1 MGKTLTEK
9 ILSQKIQEEVE
20 IGRIY
25 IFPVDWVFAQDGTG
39 PLAIK
44 VFEELG
50 ISLLSSPSRTL
61 FFLDHASPPPRS
73 ELANSHVLIREFG
86 KKFGAKIYEEGEGIC
101 HQLMVE
107 NHASPGEVIVGAD
120 SHTCTSGA
128 LTAFATGMGST
139 DIAVAMALGKVWMKV
154 PPSIKVILKNSLNS
168 RVMAKDL
175 ILHIIGALGAY
186 GATYRVL
193 EFSGESLKTLNMED
207 RFTIANMCVEAGA
220 KTGLFPADEV
230 TKEFLEKM
238 GRGEKYIRL
247 FPDENAIYER
257 EIIVDLSEIE
267 PMVALPHSVD
277 NVRRVK
283 EVEGLKVDQVF
294 IGTCTGGRL
303 SDFKIA
309 CEILKGK
316 KVKSRLIIGP
326 ASRRIFLEGIREGV
340 WEILVEAGGVVIP
353 PGCGPCVGIHQGVL
367 ADGEVCVSSANRNF
381 RGRMGNPQ
389 GLIYLASPATC
400 AATALTGYL
409 TDPREV

>member
-175 ILHIIGALGAY
+175 ILHIIGALGAN

-193 EFSGESLKTLNMED
+193 EFSGEGLKTLNMED

-238 GRGEKYIRL
+238 GRGEKYIHL
-247 FPDENAIYER
+247 FPDENAIYEK